1 MKRDS
6 NRNYNAKANSYITE
20 FVNAGKT
27 SDGNR
32 RSSELDMVEMGVR
45 DQSTGAY
52 SQQVNTASLTKSH
65 RDHQPKVP
73 PIPSDV
79 YSRPKQVMARSTN
92 AFSTDPNS
100 GHIIVQQGYYQS
112 RLDQMQNVY
121 GSQEI
126 GSKSFKTF

>member
-6 NRNYNAKANSYITE
+6 NRNYNARANSYITE
-20 FVNAGKT
+20 FVKNGEA
-27 SDGNR
+27 NR
-32 RSSELDMVEMGVR
+32 RSGELDMVEMGTR

-52 SQQVNTASLTKSH
+52 SQQVNTNSLTKSH
-65 RDHQPKVP
+65 RDHQPRVP

-100 GHIIVQQGYYQS
+100 NNIIVQQGYYQS
-112 RLDQMQNVY
+112 RLD
-121 GSQEI
+121 
-126 GSKSFKTF
+126 